1 MIMFPSDFTY
11 EFFTLLVILDPI
23 ATVPIFLAV
32 THGMRWVDGAKVA
45 VTALLVAFVI
55 LTAFIFLGLEFL
67 TVLNIPTESF
77 QLAGSFILFM
87 LGLNMVTGKIH
98 HEIAQ
103 MPANASIMERSVYPL
118 AMPSIAGAGAI
129 LTVVMLSDNHA
140 RILSE
145 QIQTTLVLALCLG
158 VHLVSFLAG
167 GFIIRFVG
175 KVGIQVITRVFGLMI
190 CSIAVSG
197 MIVAI
202 KLSFGLS

>member
-1 MIMFPSDFTY
+1 MFPSDFTY

-32 THGMRWVDGAKVA
+32 THGMRWTESVKVA
-45 VTALLVAFVI
+45 ITALLVAFGI

-67 TVLNIPTESF
+67 NVLNIPTESF
-77 QLAGSFILFM
+77 QIAGSFILFM

-98 HEIAQ
+98 HEVAQ
-103 MPANASIMERSVYPL
+103 IPENASILERSVYPL

-140 RILSE
+140 RVWSE
-145 QIQTTLVLALCLG
+145 QLQTTMVLALCLS
-158 VHLVSFLAG
+158 VHLLSFLAA
-167 GFIIRFVG
+167 GFIIRYVG
-175 KVGIQVITRVFGLMI
+175 KVGIQIITRVFGLMI

-197 MIVAI
+197 MVIAI
-202 KLSFGLS
+202 KLSFGLT

>member
-1 MIMFPSDFTY
+1 MFPSNFTY

-32 THGMRWVDGAKVA
+32 TQGMKWTDSVKVA

-55 LTAFIFLGLEFL
+55 LAAFIFLGLEFL
-67 TVLNIPTESF
+67 RMLSIPTASF

-87 LGLNMVTGKIH
+87 LGLTMATGKIH
-98 HEIAQ
+98 HEVAAI
-103 MPANASIMERSVYPL
+103 PENASILERSIYPL

-129 LTVVMLSDNHA
+129 LTVVMLSDNDG
-140 RILSE
+140 RVLTE
-145 QIQTTLVLALCLG
+145 QLQTTLVLALCLS
-158 VHLVSFLAG
+158 VHLVSFMVG
-167 GFIIRFVG
+167 GFIIRYIG
-175 KVGIQVITRVFGLMI
+175 TVGIQIITRVFGLMI

>member
-1 MIMFPSDFTY
+1 MFPSNFTY

-32 THGMRWVDGAKVA
+32 THGMTWRNGVKVA

-67 TVLNIPTESF
+67 RILNIPTASF

-98 HEIAQ
+98 HEVAQ
-103 MPANASIMERSVYPL
+103 IPSSASILERSVYPL

-129 LTVVMLSDNHA
+129 LTVVMLSDNES
-140 RILSE
+140 RVLTE
-145 QIQTTLVLALCLG
+145 QLQTTMVLALCLS
-158 VHLVSFLAG
+158 VHLVSFMLG
-167 GFIIRFVG
+167 GFIIRYIG
-175 KVGIQVITRVFGLMI
+175 MIGIQVITRVFGLMI

-197 MIVAI
+197 MVVAI
-202 KLSFGLS
+202 KLSFDLG